1 MENNSQLN
9 DQIIKLLNEQIKEW
23 DLCKQGYESL
33 NQTKIKEFHFD
44 KVSIKVQ
51 FNPVRMT
58 STSAKVDQKS
68 ISERKCFLCKDNLPQ
83 EQRFVKFNHYFMI
96 LCNPFPIFPQ
106 HFTIPSFEH
115 KPQEIIGNLE
125 SLLDLS
131 YLLSKDFIVFYN
143 GPKCGASAPDHL
155 HFQAGTK
162 IFLPIYNEIK
172 IIKEN
177 YSQNIFKD
185 KNNDICAID
194 DSIRKFILIESND
207 KEFIIKSFNAFYDIL
222 QKAEQIE
229 DEPLMNILSFYE
241 NEKWHLIF
249 FLRKKHRPSYYFF
262 EDERKILLSPAA
274 VDIGGVCITPREED
288 FNKITKEILQE
299 IFNEVM
305 IDKELFTKLIILF
318 QKYFD

>member
-1 MENNSQLN
+1 MENNPQLN
-9 DQIIKLLNEQIKEW
+9 EQIIELLNEQIKEW

-33 NQTKIKEFHFD
+33 NQTRIKEFHLD
-44 KVSIKVQ
+44 KVTIKVQ

-58 STSAKVDQKS
+58 STSARVDQKS

-83 EQRFVKFNHYFMI
+83 EQRFVKFNHNFII

-115 KPQEIIGNLE
+115 KPQKIVGNLE

-131 YLLSKDFIVFYN
+131 YLLRKDFIVFYN

-177 YSQNIFKD
+177 YSKIIFRNKD
-185 KNNDICAID
+185 KEIYSVD
-194 DSIRKFILIESND
+194 DTIRKFILIESND
-207 KEFIIKSFNAFYDIL
+207 KEFIISTFNILYDVL
-222 QKAEQIE
+222 QKVEKIN

-288 FNKITKEILQE
+288 FNKIIKENLQE

-305 IDKELFTKLIILF
+305 IDKKLFNKLIILF

>member
-1 MENNSQLN
+1 MIEISQLN
-9 DQIIKLLNEQIKEW
+9 DQIIKLLNEQINEW
-23 DLCKQGYESL
+23 NLCKEGYDSL
-33 NQTKIKEFHFD
+33 TQSKIKKYNFD
-44 KVSIKVQ
+44 DFTIKIQ
-51 FNPVRMT
+51 FNPVRIT
-58 STSAKVDQKS
+58 STSAKVDPKS
-68 ISERKCFLCKDNLPQ
+68 ISERKCFLCKDNLPS
-83 EQRFVKFNHYFMI
+83 EQRFVKFNHDFMI

-115 KPQEIIGNLE
+115 KPQQIIGNLK

-131 YLLSKDFIVFYN
+131 FHLSKDFIVFYN

-155 HFQAGTK
+155 HFQTGTK
-162 IFLPIYNEIK
+162 IFLPIYNEIE

-177 YSQNIFKD
+177 YSQKIYNDND
-185 KNNDICAID
+185 KEISAID
-194 DSIRKFILIESND
+194 DSMRKYILIESNE
-207 KEFIIKSFNAFYDIL
+207 KEFIINSFNVFYDIL
-222 QKAEQIE
+222 QKVEQIN

-241 NEKWHLIF
+241 NNKWHLIV